1 MDPSSIIKALAAL
14 AQEHR
19 LAVYRLLVQAG
30 PVGLPAGNLADR
42 IGVPPSSMSFHLA
55 QLANAG
61 LVTQRR
67 QSRSIIYSADYDA
80 MNGVMDFL
88 TENKILILLA
98 KHQKGKRQYKKP
110 LSTKK
115 TPKENSQPEE
125 KNKGIPKAL
134 LNSNLP
140 RFAKAKQRKNKKH

>member
-1 MDPSSIIKALAAL
+1 MDLNSVIKALAAL

-30 PVGLPAGNLADR
+30 PDGMSAGILADK

-80 MNGVMDFL
+80 MNGVMDYL
-88 TENKILILLA
+88 TENCCGGMSCA
-98 KHQKGKRQYKKP
+98 AMTACSPQVSDQKDV
-110 LSTKK
+110 
-115 TPKENSQPEE
+115 
-125 KNKGIPKAL
+125 A
-134 LNSNLP
+134 
-140 RFAKAKQRKNKKH
+140 